1 LRQAVVSGETKQPA
15 AARQGKPLAN
25 HTGFSSNCRELCRL
39 HGSKP
44 VVQIFAP
51 TGTQFPPHFRWKR
64 WGKPS
69 GCRFLPRTHRARVE
83 GLQNGAA
90 PMQRGRVLLNCFTGP
105 GLDDGVLSCE
115 SLHGRS
121 TCERPVPQ
129 LPRACGEKRKL
140 RPTAHNPCTRKT
152 GLNGFVPASFLLGE
166 ALPTSRDRSVPILDA
181 EQGCMVR
188 HTKGTRSQLKPPLLS
203 TPPFAPASCPRF
215 GNLGTQGPGS
225 WPHIPCLRI
234 GALFGAAAAEKSS
247 AATTS
252 HKYTNSNPAFSRCCM
267 GSHARATLIY
277 TQAARSA
284 VRALP

>member
-1 LRQAVVSGETKQPA
+1 MAANPSSRSLRRLGLSSPLTFGGNGGAN
-15 AARQGKPLAN
+15 RQGADSFLEPTELESKDSRTAPLRCREA
-25 HTGFSSNCRELCRL
+25 GFSSIA
-39 HGSKP
+39 SP
-44 VVQIFAP
+44 VLDST
-51 TGTQFPPHFRWKR
+51 TGFFHVRVSMA
-64 WGKPS
+64 G
-69 GCRFLPRTHRARVE
+69 PRV
-83 GLQNGAA
+83 N
-90 PMQRGRVLLNCFTGP
+90 VLSLNCLGH
-105 GLDDGVLSCE
+105 VE
-115 SLHGRS
+115 K
-121 TCERPVPQ
+121 
-129 LPRACGEKRKL
+129 KRKL